1 MAQYF
6 PKNRVI
12 DNKYTNGDKFVNP
25 TTKEPYVGY
34 YYETFDGKFKT
45 GKNPMEGPSTPL
57 EPISAAFSNPQIPN
71 SENNDVYS
79 LLSSGRAGT
88 ANSVIGTLK
97 EPLPYFPK
105 PTPQDYNRG
114 YFTRYVAKRRNSP
127 NSIFLEIDQPT
138 YNDLLYKGGVYNYP
152 MWAVTSIFWQITG
165 PLRDNREN
173 KDFPRAG
180 IIDTN
185 KRILV
190 TKSKAFPSI
199 EKFFSNLTQ
208 FAVIESI
215 EVISGQYTSGRE
227 LEYRSNGKEYIGYY
241 HVRGNGDIFD
251 GATAAQSKNML
262 LKPMNTTVAGS
273 ISLLLDKTLKELR
286 TQNIA
291 SFGGLRL

>member
-71 SENNDVYS
+71 SENNDAYS
-79 LLSSGRAGT
+79 LLSNGRAGT
-88 ANSVIGTLK
+88 ANSIIGTLK

-127 NSIFLEIDQPT
+127 NSVFLEIDQST

-227 LEYRSNGKEYIGYY
+227 LEYRSNEKEYVGYY

>member
-34 YYETFDGKFKT
+34 YYETFDGKYKT

-57 EPISAAFSNPQIPN
+57 EPISAIFSNSQIPN
-71 SENNDVYS
+71 SENNDTYS

-97 EPLPYFPK
+97 EPLPYYAK

-138 YNDLLYKGGVYNYP
+138 FNDLLYKGGVYNYP

-165 PLRDNREN
+165 PLRDNKEN

-227 LEYRSNGKEYIGYY
+227 LEYRSNEKEYIGYY

-251 GATAAQSKNML
+251 GATTAQSKNML

-286 TQNIA
+286 AQNIA
-291 SFGGLRL
+291 SFGGLRI

>member
-25 TTKEPYVGY
+25 TTKKPYVGY

-57 EPISAAFSNPQIPN
+57 EPVSAATANPQIPK
-71 SENNDVYS
+71 SDNNNTYS
-79 LLSSGRAGT
+79 LLSKSRAGLS
-88 ANSVIGTLK
+88 NSVIGTLK
-97 EPLPYFPK
+97 EPQPYFPK

-114 YFTRYVAKRRNSP
+114 YFTRYVAKKRNSP

-152 MWAVTSIFWQITG
+152 MWSVTSIFWQITG
-165 PLRDNREN
+165 PLRDNKEN

-180 IIDTN
+180 IINTN
-185 KRILV
+185 ERIL
-190 TKSKAFPSI
+190 KNKAKNFPSI

-208 FAVIESI
+208 FAVLESLEI
-215 EVISGQYTSGRE
+215 ISGQYTSGRE
-227 LEYRSNGKEYIGYY
+227 LEYRSNGKEYVGYY

-251 GATAAQSKNML
+251 GATTAQSKNML

-286 TQNIA
+286 AQNIA

>member
-45 GKNPMEGPSTPL
+45 GKNPMEGPSAPL
-57 EPISAAFSNPQIPN
+57 EPISVAFSNPQIPN
-71 SENNDVYS
+71 SENNDAYS
-79 LLSSGRAGT
+79 LLSNGRAGT
-88 ANSVIGTLK
+88 ANSIIGTLK

>member
-45 GKNPMEGPSTPL
+45 GKNPMEGPSAPL
-57 EPISAAFSNPQIPN
+57 EPISVAFSNPQIPN
-71 SENNDVYS
+71 SENNDAYS
-79 LLSSGRAGT
+79 LLSNGRAGT
-88 ANSVIGTLK
+88 ANSIIGTLK

-127 NSIFLEIDQPT
+127 NSVFLEIDQPT

-227 LEYRSNGKEYIGYY
+227 LEYRSNEKEYIGYY

-262 LKPMNTTVAGS
+262 LKPINTTVAGS